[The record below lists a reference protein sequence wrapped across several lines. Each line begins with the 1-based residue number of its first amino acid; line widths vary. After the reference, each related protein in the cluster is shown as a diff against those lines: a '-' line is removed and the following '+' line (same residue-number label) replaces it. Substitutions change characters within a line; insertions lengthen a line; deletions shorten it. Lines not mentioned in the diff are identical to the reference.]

1 MPNLLWQ
8 VVRSVQ
14 ETFRRQS
21 LLLLGVSAVA
31 GFYFGV
37 LARRLRLPSVIG
49 FMLLGAVLGP
59 SVLEL
64 FYEGGE
70 EGVGNL
76 QALAFITEVALG
88 FVAFTIG
95 TELRLRSLRALG
107 GGIVSIILAESFM
120 AFVVVMGAVYVL
132 TGSWPMA
139 LLFGA
144 VAPASAPAG
153 TVAVIQEYRAAGSL
167 TQALYAVVGFDDGL
181 AIMIFG
187 FAAALAKTL
196 LLDHLGVEMGPAGL
210 MSTVAGPALEILGSI
225 FVGTLLGFGLC
236 QLVRR
241 LESPRHMLIMV
252 FGTVLV
258 GCGLAAEFHLS
269 LILTNMVVG
278 FVLVNTRREALV
290 ERVRAPVEEIM
301 PLVFLLFFCLAG
313 AHLKIAE
320 LPRLGLIGVA
330 YVLAR
335 TAGLMGGAWVGAVV
349 GRAERKIRNYLG
361 MGILSQ
367 AGVAIGLS
375 LILRQDFARLARA
388 PHVAEALRRLPEAE
402 RILYDPLAMGTAL
415 ITTVTATSVIFEI
428 VGPILTKIAL
438 QRAGEISFRK
448 ETEVV

>member
-187 FAAALAKTL
+187 FAAALAT
-196 LLDHLGVEMGPAGL
+196 DMPVGA
-210 MSTVAGPALEILGSI
+210 STALLGS
-225 FVGTLLGFGLC
+225 VVLGGVLLINRF
-236 QLVRR
+236 
-241 LESPRHMLIMV
+241 S
-252 FGTVLV
+252 
-258 GCGLAAEFHLS
+258 
-269 LILTNMVVG
+269 
-278 FVLVNTRREALV
+278 
-290 ERVRAPVEEIM
+290 
-301 PLVFLLFFCLAG
+301 
-313 AHLKIAE
+313 K
-320 LPRLGLIGVA
+320 
-330 YVLAR
+330 
-335 TAGLMGGAWVGAVV
+335 
-349 GRAERKIRNYLG
+349 
-361 MGILSQ
+361 
-367 AGVAIGLS
+367 
-375 LILRQDFARLARA
+375 
-388 PHVAEALRRLPEAE
+388 
-402 RILYDPLAMGTAL
+402 
-415 ITTVTATSVIFEI
+415 
-428 VGPILTKIAL
+428 
-438 QRAGEISFRK
+438 K
-448 ETEVV
+448 EQK